1 MNNQKY
7 PRTSQEAFGS
17 RSYAEDFDDLD
28 PDTLRLYTGRW
39 IMVLLVALGALLLWA
54 A

>member
-39 IMVLLVALGALLLWA
+39 IMAIAVAGLLLWLV
-54 A
+54 

>member
-1 MNNQKY
+1 MTNQKY

-17 RSYAEDFDDLD
+17 RSYAEDLDDLD

-39 IMVLLVALGALLLWA
+39 IMALLVALGVLLWLA
-54 A
+54 

>member
-17 RSYAEDFDDLD
+17 RSYAEDFDADD
-28 PDTLRLYTGRW
+28 LRLYTGRW
-39 IMVLLVALGALLLWA
+39 IMAIAVAGLLLWLA
-54 A
+54 

>member
-1 MNNQKY
+1 MNDQRY

-17 RSYAEDFDDLD
+17 RAYAEDFDDLD

-39 IMVLLVALGALLLWA
+39 IMAILVALGILLWLA
-54 A
+54 

>member
-1 MNNQKY
+1 MNDQKY

-28 PDTLRLYTGRW
+28 PDTLRLYTSRW
-39 IMVLLVALGALLLWA
+39 IMVILVALGVLLWVA
-54 A
+54 